1 MAGENQKIGLIYLNR
16 KAEGS
21 KPVQRFIDS
30 YKNFDPGVKH
40 EFITIYKGF
49 GVAEKA
55 IAESFFKGIEH
66 RQLVVDDEMTDIDA
80 YLIAAE
86 SFPDID
92 VFCFLNT
99 FSEIVCD
106 NWLAI
111 LCDALYSENVG
122 IAGATASYES
132 LLNSNKLNSKLLWLA
147 GGVLKYEKKLHLQY
161 ESIIKKHYPNWIR
174 WGVALQFL
182 AIMRNKKI
190 DNDNLN
196 IYDAMFEEYWV
207 SLIKKNGVY
216 EFLTDYPTFPNPH
229 IRSNGFVIRRRHLI
243 PFFDKGRRMSK
254 MESYLFES
262 GANSLT
268 RRLIKSQLRAVV
280 ANSTGNIY
288 DVEEWPRSQTFRLDI
303 QQGLLIQD
311 NQTRNFHKLNSA
323 EKDVNEFM
331 SWGDS
336 SRKISDRVFTFGIP
350 FDVDNE
356 LI

>member
-1 MAGENQKIGLIYLNR
+1 MIAVRKKGLVYLNR
-16 KAEGS
+16 KAEGI

-49 GVAEKA
+49 GAAEKA
-55 IAESFFKGIEH
+55 IAESFFNGIEH
-66 RQLVVDDEMTDIDA
+66 RQIVVDDEMTDIDA

-92 VFCFLNT
+92 AFCFLNT
-99 FSEIVCD
+99 FSEIVCN
-106 NWLAI
+106 NWLVI
-111 LCDALYSENVG
+111 LYDALSSENVG

-132 LLNSNKLNSKLLWLA
+132 LLNSNKLISKVLWLA

-161 ESIIKKHYPNWIR
+161 ESIIKRHYPNWIR
-174 WGVALQFL
+174 WGVASRFL
-182 AIMRNKKI
+182 PILRNKTS
-190 DNDNLN
+190 DNNYLN
-196 IYDAMFEEYWV
+196 MYDAMFEEYWG
-207 SLIKKNGVY
+207 SLTKHNGAY
-216 EFLTDYPTFPNPH
+216 EFLIGYPPFPNPH
-229 IRSNGFVIRRRHLI
+229 IRSNGFVIRRRHLL
-243 PFFDKGRRMSK
+243 PFFDKSRRMSK
-254 MESYLFES
+254 NESYLFES
-262 GANSLT
+262 GAKSLT
-268 RRLIKSQLRAVV
+268 RQLIKSQLRAVV
-280 ANSTGNIY
+280 VNSAGNIY

-303 QQGLLIQD
+303 QQGLLVQD
-311 NQTRNFHKLNSA
+311 NQTRSFQKLNSA

-350 FDVDNE
+350 FDIENK